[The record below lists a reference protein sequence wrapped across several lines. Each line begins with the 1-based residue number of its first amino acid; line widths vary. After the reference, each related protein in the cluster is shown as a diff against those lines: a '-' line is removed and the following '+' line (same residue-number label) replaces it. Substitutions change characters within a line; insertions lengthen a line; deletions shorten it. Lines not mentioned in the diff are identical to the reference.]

1 MPALHFH
8 LQEWNYNITLGL
20 IYIYKKTNS
29 GNTTT
34 NKSKGTMP
42 SITIS
47 VEYNERRLP
56 FPCAQMQH
64 AHKMACRT
72 GARDTGW
79 IESALMKST
88 GDFVLFASI
97 LWELLTMAQ

>member
-1 MPALHFH
+1 
-8 LQEWNYNITLGL
+8 
-20 IYIYKKTNS
+20 
-29 GNTTT
+29 
-34 NKSKGTMP
+34 MP

-56 FPCAQMQH
+56 SPCAQMQH
-64 AHKMACRT
+64 AHKLACRT

-79 IESALMKST
+79 IVSALMKGT
-88 GDFVLFASI
+88 GDFVLFAPI

>member
-1 MPALHFH
+1 
-8 LQEWNYNITLGL
+8 
-20 IYIYKKTNS
+20 
-29 GNTTT
+29 
-34 NKSKGTMP
+34 MP
-42 SITIS
+42 SITNS

-56 FPCAQMQH
+56 FLFTQTQH

-79 IESALMKST
+79 INSALMKGT

>member
-1 MPALHFH
+1 M
-8 LQEWNYNITLGL
+8 
-20 IYIYKKTNS
+20 KS

-42 SITIS
+42 SITNT
-47 VEYNERRLP
+47 VEYNERRIP
-56 FPCAQMQH
+56 FLFAQMQ
-64 AHKMACRT
+64 KMACRT
-72 GARDTGW
+72 GETDTGW
-79 IESALMKST
+79 MESALMKGT